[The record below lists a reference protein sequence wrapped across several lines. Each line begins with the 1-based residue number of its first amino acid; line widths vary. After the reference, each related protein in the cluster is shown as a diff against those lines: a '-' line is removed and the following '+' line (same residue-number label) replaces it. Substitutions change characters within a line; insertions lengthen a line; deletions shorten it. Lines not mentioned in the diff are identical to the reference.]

1 MIQVETVTKYFG
13 NKVAVNDVSFEVSKG
28 DTLVLL
34 GTSGSGK
41 TTTLRMINRLIEA
54 DKGDIFISNQS
65 IYSQP
70 PETLR
75 KNIGYVIQQVGLL
88 PHYTIAENIAIVPK
102 LLEWKKED
110 IQLRIYELLQ
120 MFRLP
125 ESVLTQHPS
134 QLSGGQQQRVG
145 LARALAADPPIL
157 LMDEPFGA
165 LDQLTRNAICKE
177 FKMLAALKNKTI
189 VLVTH
194 DIQEAF
200 ELGDKIGIMDNG
212 HIQQMGSSQE
222 LLLTPSHAFVTKFL
236 SDHRLILEMKATKLK
251 EFFPFESASSKLL
264 DQTEEITADASLWDA
279 LQKIAA
285 INHKKASF
293 LKMKS
298 DNTWYLV
305 DTEKVW
311 QKFYINNF
319 LGSKEKK

>member
-1 MIQVETVTKYFG
+1 MIKVEKVTKYFG
-13 NKVAVNDVSFEVSKG
+13 NKAAVNDVSFEISIG
-28 DTLVLL
+28 ETLVLL

-65 IYSQP
+65 IYSQS

-120 MFRLP
+120 MFCLP
-125 ESVLTQHPS
+125 ESILTYYPS

-165 LDQLTRNAICKE
+165 LDQLTRNAIRKE
-177 FKMLAALKNKTI
+177 FKTLEALKNKTI

-200 ELGDKIGIMDNG
+200 ELGNKIGIMDNG
-212 HIQQMGSSQE
+212 QIQQMGSSQE
-222 LLLTPSHAFVTKFL
+222 LLLTPSHDFVTKFL
-236 SDHRLILEMKATKLK
+236 SDHRMILEMKTAKIK
-251 EFFPFESASSKLL
+251 EFFPFEPVPFPLL
-264 DQTEEITADASLWDA
+264 DQIEEITADASLWDT
-279 LQKIAA
+279 LQKITAT
-285 INHKKASF
+285 NYKKTSF

-298 DNTWYLV
+298 DNKWYLV

-311 QKFYINNF
+311 QKFYINNC
-319 LGSKEKK
+319 LGNRDKQ

>member
-1 MIQVETVTKYFG
+1 MIKVEKVTKYFG
-13 NKVAVNDVSFEVSKG
+13 NKTAVNDVSFEILQG
-28 DTLVLL
+28 ETLVLL

-54 DKGDIFISNQS
+54 DKGDIFISNRS
-65 IYSQP
+65 IYSQS

-125 ESVLTQHPS
+125 ESVRTHYPS

-177 FKMLAALKNKTI
+177 FQTLDALKNKTI

-212 HIQQMGSSQE
+212 QIQQIGSSQE
-222 LLLTPSHAFVTKFL
+222 LLLTPSHDFVTKFL
-236 SDHRLILEMKATKLK
+236 SDHRLILEMKTTKLK
-251 EFFPFESASSKLL
+251 EFFPFESASSTLL
-264 DQTEEITADASLWDA
+264 DQTEEIAADASLWDA
-279 LQKIAA
+279 LQKIDA
-285 INHKKASF
+285 INNTKTSF

-298 DNTWYLV
+298 DNKWYLV
-305 DTEKVW
+305 NTEKVW
-311 QKFYINNF
+311 QKFYVNNF